1 MKRLVGKVILLGL
14 AVVFFFASMVFIDLN
29 VVGNQYLYNY
39 QASILDEVE
48 RLKSIKEPKII
59 LVGNSNVSFGFDSEL
74 MEKELGM
81 PVVNTG
87 IHAGLGNAFQEN
99 LPKEYISEGDIVLI
113 CHNSYSDDSSIKDP
127 GLAWITIEKHRE
139 LLPILQRTDYR
150 DMAQAYPIYALNCAF
165 LKITGRGNQHTDSCY
180 DRDAFN
186 EYGDIV
192 YKPESERESVDY
204 IFHEGTVKVPDIS
217 DACADR
223 INEYNR
229 YVKEKG
235 ATLLVTGYPIGSG
248 KFTPDAKKFKA
259 FQNKLEKKLDCPI
272 ISDFTDFFI
281 PYEYFYNTELHLTPE
296 GVRIRTMQTVNDLK
310 RWMQMRERPGE
321 R

>member
-1 MKRLVGKVILLGL
+1 MKRLVGKVFLLGL
-14 AVVFFFASMVFIDLN
+14 AVIFVFASMVLIDFY

-39 QASILDEVE
+39 QASILDKVE

-59 LVGNSNVSFGFDSEL
+59 LVGNSNLSFGFDSEL

-99 LPKEYISEGDIVLI
+99 LPKEFISEGDIVLI

-139 LLPILQRTDYR
+139 LWSILQQTDYR
-150 DMAQAYPIYALNCAF
+150 DMIQAYPIYALNCAL

-180 DRDAFN
+180 DRQSFN
-186 EYGDIV
+186 KYGDVV
-192 YKPESERESVDY
+192 YKPDSEREPVDF

-217 DACADR
+217 DICADR

-229 YVKEKG
+229 YVTGKG
-235 ATLLVTGYPIGSG
+235 ATLLVTGWPIGYG
-248 KFTPDAKKFKA
+248 EFTPDAKKYEA
-259 FQNKLEKKLDCPI
+259 FQNKLEQKLDCPI

-296 GVRIRTMQTVNDLK
+296 GVRIRTMQTVADLRK
-310 RWMQMRERPGE
+310 WMQQN
-321 R
+321 